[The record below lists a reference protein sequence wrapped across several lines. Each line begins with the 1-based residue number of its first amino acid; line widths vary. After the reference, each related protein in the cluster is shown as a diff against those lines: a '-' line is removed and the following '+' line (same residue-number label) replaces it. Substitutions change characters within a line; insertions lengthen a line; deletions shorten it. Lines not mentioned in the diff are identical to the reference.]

1 LPVQPYQRGKIPV
14 VFVHGTASSPARGSG
29 MFNGLMSDPFIRQRF
44 QFWMF
49 LYPSGNPIA

>member
-1 LPVQPYQRGKIPV
+1 
-14 VFVHGTASSPARGSG
+14 